1 MTNQEA
7 LPQNDSREV
16 NANSQYKYCSIAMIM
31 SSDFLMVFLQEGSIY
46 WKIPPPPPP
55 WGVISAD
62 IIWGKNMT
70 RGREKGGKCT
80 GKQKKRERKRKKEG
94 KKETM
99 GSKRVK

>member
-1 MTNQEA
+1 
-7 LPQNDSREV
+7 LLYCNDYVIRFSVGFFARGVYILE
-16 NANSQYKYCSIAMIM
+16 NTTS
-31 SSDFLMVFLQEGSIY
+31 
-46 WKIPPPPPP
+46 PPPPP

-70 RGREKGGKCT
+70 RGREKGGKCK